1 MRHVFSHPLGPFPW
15 SLANVDGSMRKTNKD
30 VLAKQLEQH
39 VSPEDVTHQPS
50 ATLVDAMSVIQKLH
64 GDNHTFEE
72 LSDCIFSQ
80 MLHVGRESNRTD
92 VICDVYK
99 EESVESAE
107 RLNRG
112 SLEGMIFNH
121 IKPAHKIKKLETIIL
136 VLKARLH

>member
-72 LSDCIFSQ
+72 LSDYIFSQ
-80 MLHVGRESNRTD
+80 MLHVGRESNRID

-99 EESVESAE
+99 EESIESAE

-121 IKPAHKIKKLETIIL
+121 IKSAHKIKNWR
-136 VLKARLH
+136 RLFLS